1 MFSNIAMSVVNL
13 RLKGGF
19 GQCTGNVMKDP
30 TICIRDKALYAYL
43 CTYADGNTNQLNVS
57 VFRMAAELNVSR
69 QTILRSLKAL
79 ELLNVIRRFNQGA
92 GKTKIT
98 EILK

>member
-1 MFSNIAMSVVNL
+1 MSAVNP

-19 GQCTGNVMKDP
+19 GQCTCNVMKDP
-30 TICIRDKALYAYL
+30 TICVRDKALYAYL
-43 CTYADGNTNQLNVS
+43 CTYADSSTNQLNVS

-69 QTILRSLKAL
+69 QTVLRSLKLL
-79 ELLNVIRRFNQGA
+79 EMLKIIRRFNQGT

>member
-1 MFSNIAMSVVNL
+1 MSVANF

-19 GQCTGNVMKDP
+19 GQCTSNVMKDP
-30 TICIRDKALYAYL
+30 SICIRDKALYAYL
-43 CTYADGNTNQLNVS
+43 CTYADSSTNYLNVS

-69 QTILRSLKAL
+69 QTIIRSLKTL
-79 ELLNVIRRFNQGA
+79 ELLNVIRRFNRGA